1 MQAFHRS
8 PSLLFALLLTLGSAS
23 SLILARPS
31 HAQTLEP
38 VTLGKQS
45 SIAIAASADSLAEDS
60 RLNPAASDEA
70 IARSPA
76 ETPAEIP
83 AETPATITIENGQP
97 VGEAHMPQLR
107 DSQPNL
113 LSTQAD
119 DLMGDRAAADG
130 QFLQSASGSES
141 DGTVL
146 SDPRL
151 LASWETAQAYS
162 TPRGNSLRFR
172 LEPRLPVP
180 TALQGS
186 SRARTV
192 RLPDKVTGIA
202 AVVSL
207 NQPLGGD
214 SSLNAVV
221 EGGEHILAF
230 DIEYLNATPDPRRGF
245 GINIFNQRSWVPAFR
260 GGDRDVDLAN
270 GNTPWVHRLGG
281 GVEFF
286 LPIADNFDSALGVSY
301 QRVSVRDDVFT
312 SELEP
317 FDELGN
323 ELTVDSDGIDDLLIF
338 RAAAVIDN
346 RDTPT
351 LTTTGN
357 RIRFGID
364 QGFTLGAENIAFA
377 RLAANYTQY
386 IPFNLFGF
394 SAGPRT
400 LVLNVQGGTFLG
412 DVPPYEAF
420 NLGGT
425 NSVRGYR
432 AGSVG
437 TGSRFVQATAEY
449 RFPVA
454 SLSVFNTDLDLR
466 GALFVDY
473 GTDLGS
479 ADDVIGEP
487 GEVRDKPGDGLGFG
501 AGLQAQ
507 TPFGFAR
514 LEFAVNDNGGSQIIA
529 TFGDRF

>member
-1 MQAFHRS
+1 MQTLRRS
-8 PSLLFALLLTLGSAS
+8 PRLLFALLMALGSIS
-23 SLILARPS
+23 SLLLIKTS
-31 HAQTLEP
+31 HAQALE
-38 VTLGKQS
+38 
-45 SIAIAASADSLAEDS
+45 SIALQKQTSTAIATSPDTLTKDRSTSATYAGEAVAASSEPLTTSTEHTEPIAES
-60 RLNPAASDEA
+60 N
-70 IARSPA
+70 I
-76 ETPAEIP
+76 
-83 AETPATITIENGQP
+83 
-97 VGEAHMPQLR
+97 PQLQ
-107 DSQPNL
+107 DPQTES
-113 LSTQAD
+113 LSTQAN
-119 DLMGDRAAADG
+119 DLMGDRTTTDSP
-130 QFLQSASGSES
+130 LLRLVSES
-141 DGTVL
+141 PTDDTVL
-146 SDPRL
+146 SDPTL
-151 LASWETAQAYS
+151 LAQWEMAQVDS
-162 TPRGNSLRFR
+162 VSQGNALRLRF
-172 LEPRLPVP
+172 EPRLPVP

-186 SRARTV
+186 ARARTV

-202 AVVSL
+202 ALVSL

-214 SSLNAVV
+214 NALNLVV

-230 DIEYLNATPDPRRGF
+230 DFEYLNATPNPRQGF
-245 GINIFNQRSWVPAFR
+245 GINIFNQRSWFPAFR

-286 LPIADNFDSALGVSY
+286 VPIDDNFDSAFGLSY
-301 QRVSVRDDVFT
+301 QRVSVRDGVFT

-317 FDELGN
+317 FDEFGN
-323 ELTVDSDGIDDLLIF
+323 ELTVDSDGIDDLLVF
-338 RAAAVIDN
+338 RAAAVVDN
-346 RDTPT
+346 RDNPR
-351 LTTTGN
+351 LTTSGN
-357 RIRFGID
+357 RIRFGLD
-364 QGFTLGAENIAFA
+364 QGFTLGSENIAYT

-394 SAGPRT
+394 SEGPRT

-432 AGSVG
+432 SGSVG
-437 TGSRFVQATAEY
+437 TGSSFLQATAEY

-454 SLSVFNTDLDLR
+454 SLNIFNTDLDLR

-487 GEVRDKPGDGLGFG
+487 AEVRDKPGDGLGFG

-514 LEFAVNDNGGSQIIA
+514 LEFAVNDNGGSLVIA